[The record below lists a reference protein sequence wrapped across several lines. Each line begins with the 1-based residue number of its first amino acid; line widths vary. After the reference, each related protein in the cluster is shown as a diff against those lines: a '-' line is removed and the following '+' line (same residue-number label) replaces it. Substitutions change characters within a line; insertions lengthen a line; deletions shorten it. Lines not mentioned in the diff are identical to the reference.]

1 MADHADGAN
10 DGDIFIYRGGRAP
23 EHVTHVRIDE
33 SVDEIEKSA
42 FQFRRHL
49 VQVETHD
56 GIRKVGNGA
65 FSYCRSLRWINLKS
79 AVEIGQCAFYNCE
92 DLESVEFGGNL
103 ETIGEEAFWNC
114 SSLTHLKLPSII
126 TIETVAFSNCT
137 RLIDIELSE
146 RLETIEQGA
155 FGGCERL
162 QRIVIPLKRDLFVFE
177 EYPLWQG
184 KGTVK
189 GYHQFDECEQLTTVD
204 LVGGTHKTVAS
215 LHMDSW
221 RTEMIAEI
229 NRINQVLPTIPADD
243 KTGVIQQ
250 WMEWVIDKMDNYK
263 AEHCRYVKEGITL
276 LELAVWKTKLDE
288 KEESSVERKTKK
300 VKVDAESARKERR
313 ITCGA
318 DIVIK
323 NVFPFLKLN

>member
-1 MADHADGAN
+1 MADHADDN
-10 DGDIFIYRGGRAP
+10 DIRDIFIYRGGRAP
-23 EHVTHVRIDE
+23 QHVTHVRIDK
-33 SVDEIEKSA
+33 SVDEIEKNA
-42 FQFRRHL
+42 FRYCEDL
-49 VQVETHD
+49 LQVDTHD
-56 GIRKVGNGA
+56 GIRKVGRSA
-65 FSYCRSLRWINLKS
+65 FLICKSLRRINLKS
-79 AVEIGQCAFYNCE
+79 VVEIDDFAFYGCAN
-92 DLESVEFGGNL
+92 LESVEFGDRL
-103 ETIGEEAFWNC
+103 ETIGSLAFRAC
-114 SSLTHLKLPSII
+114 SLTHLKLPSII
-126 TIETVAFSNCT
+126 TIEAVAFYDCT

-318 DIVIK
+318 SIVIK
-323 NVFPFLKLN
+323 NVLPFLQLE